1 MATVAAMELEFN
13 VQTAQVGDE
22 MFVVSVTGEADMHTA
37 PELERELQDV
47 LRLGGR
53 SAVVDLVDVG
63 FIDSTALGLLLR
75 FQPRFRTRGGDLVLV
90 SADRRVLRTFEIT
103 GLDRIFTIEQRLGD
117 AVAQMCADRASSNGA
132 SGNGVALREPAVKPA
147 A

>member
-1 MATVAAMELEFN
+1 MELEFN

-117 AVAQMCADRASSNGA
+117 AVAQMCADGASSNGA